1 MKRPHFTKAVD
12 RIERSDCEALIRMA
26 LAEDAPS
33 GDPTSESIFPPEL
46 CRKAHIVSREA
57 GVLCGSVLAG
67 ILLDIFAEITAC
79 RIRLED
85 SLKDGDSFGAGA
97 RLMTLDGSVAGILRV
112 ERVLLNFLQY
122 LSGIAT
128 TTQDAVARAPAGVF
142 VLDTRKTLPGY
153 RRLAK
158 YAVYLG
164 GGTNHRVNL
173 SEMAMIKD
181 NHVAAAGGISRAAR
195 AIRARHPELL
205 VEIEIDELSQID
217 EALSCSPRV
226 ILLDNMD
233 VAEIEE
239 AARRISSK
247 CAEAGVMAPVI
258 EVSGGWTP
266 ARLHSLASVGLPIG
280 VSMGYLT
287 HTTRFLDLSL
297 EME

>member
-1 MKRPHFTKAVD
+1 MKRPHFTKPVD
-12 RIERSDCEALIRMA
+12 HIERADCEALIRMA
-26 LAEDAPS
+26 LMEDAPF
-33 GDPTSESIFPPEL
+33 GDPTSDSIFPPEL
-46 CRKAHIVSREA
+46 SRKAHVVSREA

-67 ILLDIFAEITAC
+67 ILLDVFAEVTSC

-85 SLKDGDSFGAGA
+85 ALRDGDSFSAGA
-97 RLMTLDGSVAGILRV
+97 RLLTLDGSVAGILRV

-128 TTQDAVARAPAGVF
+128 TTQDAVSRAPAGVF

-153 RRLAK
+153 RRLVK

-164 GGTNHRVNL
+164 SGTNHRINL

-181 NHVAAAGGISRAAR
+181 NHVAAAGGISRAADKVR
-195 AIRARHPELL
+195 AKHPELPL
-205 VEIEIDELSQID
+205 EIEIDELSQIE
-217 EALSCSPRV
+217 EALACSPRV

-239 AARRISSK
+239 AARRISNR
-247 CAEAGVMAPVI
+247 CAEAGMDAPVI

>member
-1 MKRPHFTKAVD
+1 MKRPHFTTPVD
-12 RIERSDCEALIRMA
+12 HINRSDCEALIRLA
-26 LAEDAPS
+26 LAEDAPA

-46 CRKAHIVSREA
+46 TRKAHVVSREA

-67 ILLDIFAEITAC
+67 HLLDIYAEVTGC
-79 RIRLED
+79 RIHLQD
-85 SLKDGDSFGAGA
+85 CLKDGSSFAAGA

-112 ERVLLNFLQY
+112 ERILLNFLQY

-128 TTQDAVARAPAGVF
+128 TTGDAVSRAPAGVF

-164 GGTNHRVNL
+164 GGTNHRIHL

-181 NHVAAAGGISRAAR
+181 NHVAAAGGITNAAR
-195 AIRARHPELL
+195 RIREKFPELPL
-205 VEIEIDELSQID
+205 EIEIDELSQID
-217 EALSCSPRV
+217 EALAAKPRV

-239 AARRISSK
+239 AAHRISARS
-247 CAEAGVMAPVI
+247 AEAGATAPVI

-266 ARLHSLASVGLPIG
+266 ARLHSLSSVGLPVG

>member
-1 MKRPHFTKAVD
+1 MKRPHFTKPVD
-12 RIERSDCEALIRMA
+12 HIERVDCEALIRLA
-26 LAEDAPS
+26 LAEDAPA

-46 CRKAHIVSREA
+46 TRRAHVVSREA
-57 GVLCGSVLAG
+57 GVLCGAALAVH
-67 ILLDIFAEITAC
+67 LLDIFAEVTAC

-85 SLKDGDSFGAGA
+85 SLKDGEAFGAGTK
-97 RLMTLDGSVAGILRV
+97 LMTLDGSVAGILRV

-128 TTQDAVARAPAGVF
+128 TTQDAVSRAPAGVF

-164 GGTNHRVNL
+164 GGTNHRIHL
-173 SEMAMIKD
+173 SEMAMVKD
-181 NHVAAAGGISRAAR
+181 NHVAAAGGITNAASK
-195 AIRARHPELL
+195 IRQKHPELPL
-205 VEIEIDELSQID
+205 EIEIDELFQIE
-217 EALSCSPRV
+217 EALLASPRV

-233 VAEIEE
+233 VADIEE
-239 AARRISSK
+239 AARRIAAR
-247 CAEAGVMAPVI
+247 CAEAGKTAPVI

-266 ARLHSLASVGLPIG
+266 ARLHSLAAVGLPVG